1 MLLLVSTV
9 NNMYDYGLNWTPL
22 SPIINMSSK
31 EIQTSATRL
40 LLLIN
45 FILSIQYVVAIVN
58 N

>member
-9 NNMYDYGLNWTPL
+9 NNMYDYGPNWTPL
-22 SPIINMSSK
+22 SPITNMRLK

-40 LLLIN
+40 LLIN
-45 FILSIQYVVAIVN
+45 FILSIQYLVAIVN

>member
-9 NNMYDYGLNWTPL
+9 NNMYDYAPNWTPL
-22 SPIINMSSK
+22 SPITSMSLK

>member
-9 NNMYDYGLNWTPL
+9 NKMYDYGPNWTPL
-22 SPIINMSSK
+22 SPITNMSLK